1 MKKDKTIYFDYSST
15 TPVDEKVVKKMLP
28 YFSDKYGNPS
38 SVYFLGQK
46 SLFAIDESRK
56 TIANFLNCKPQEI
69 FFTGSA
75 TEANNL
81 AILGLINNK
90 ENIHIITSQIEHDSV
105 LNVCKHLEKNNV
117 SVTYLKVNNQG
128 LINVD
133 DFKKSLRKETV
144 LVSIMY
150 ANNEIGT
157 IQPIKEIQEI
167 IEKENINRKNK
178 IIFHSDAV
186 QAINYLDCQV
196 NNLKVD
202 MLTFSGH
209 KIYGPKGIGVL
220 YCKRGININPIIHGG
235 GQEQGLRPGT
245 ENVASIV
252 GLGEAIKLVVE
263 NKKQE
268 KKTLKLRNKIIK
280 EVLSKIDNSELN
292 GSYEKRIPNN
302 INFSFKGAEGE
313 SIVMALDQKDICVST
328 GSACSS
334 RNLQP
339 SHVLLAMGLS
349 REQAHCSLRITLGR
363 YTKQKE
369 VDYLIKNLLVI
380 IKKLRKISGKK

>member
-56 TIANFLNCKPQEI
+56 TIAIFLNCKPQEI